1 MRHKPMTPPPLALA
15 AAAALGIAILADP
28 LIAQAADPPDKDA
41 RATDLQTV
49 KVTGPSQTDLRR
61 EDPTLRISIG
71 REDILRHHDDRL
83 GSLLRRLPGVTVTA
97 EGIRMRGLGGDHV
110 QILIDGDLA
119 PAGFLIDSIAPELV
133 ERIEILPTAVA
144 EYSTRSIAGTINIVL
159 RRNDGA
165 RQRTLKIGAGQSGA
179 GIMPAATLLLSGKRQ
194 ALAWSVSTT
203 ASAPKERLDA
213 IIEEQASDAQ
223 GKLLYQ
229 RRTDERYA
237 GQTSTFNVAPKLTWA
252 LDDRNEVSWD
262 NLLQYRKEAWTRNR
276 KEVVLD
282 GGPSDYP
289 SNRWI
294 NDSRT
299 WTAKSDGQWKRRI
312 GEHDTLDV
320 KLGVMHFSRDV
331 DFAFLGYAPDGQFAL
346 DRSVVTSATHTAYSS
361 SGKYVNGLSERHDL
375 AFGWDGGSI
384 IRNERR
390 VQRDRAADG
399 TPLDLIDDDYQ
410 ADIRRLALYA
420 QDQWRTSPRVQT
432 YLGLRWEGL
441 ETAVGSR
448 VTGTLHSRSS
458 VLSPIVQ
465 WAFKPAASSKDQF
478 RLGLA
483 RTFSAPQP
491 WQLLPRRYSVNNGN
505 GPTNPD
511 QQGNPA
517 LRPEIAFG
525 LDASYEHY
533 LGKDGLIS
541 LGAYARRIDDVVL
554 RSLYEQDG
562 LWVSTP
568 FNAGKAQTHGL
579 TLDARFALADLLR
592 TDADLQFTANLTR
605 NWSRVA
611 SVPGPDNR
619 LADQT
624 PLSGNLGLHWQATK
638 RFSTS
643 MDFSYSGGATNRLS
657 TEWTRAST
665 PERTLD
671 VAADW
676 KLDAASRVNLSL
688 SNVLHQRQGSRVVYR
703 DVEGAMERYYG
714 TDSALAIKLQ
724 YERQL

>member
-1 MRHKPMTPPPLALA
+1 MRPHPSAPLRRPLTASL
-15 AAAALGIAILADP
+15 ALGIVILAD
-28 LIAQAADPPDKDA
+28 AGHAHAADPPIA
-41 RATDLQTV
+41 GTRATDLQTV
-49 KVTGPSQTDLRR
+49 KVTGPSQTELRR

-83 GSLLRRLPGVTVTA
+83 GSVLRRLPGVTVTA
-97 EGIRMRGLGGDHV
+97 EGDRMRGLGGDHV
-110 QILIDGDLA
+110 QILIDGDPA
-119 PAGFLIDSIAPELV
+119 PAGFSIDSIAPDLV

-144 EYSTRSIAGTINIVL
+144 AYSTRSIAGTINIVL
-159 RRNDGA
+159 RRNEGA
-165 RQRTLKIGAGQSGA
+165 RQRTLKLNVGQSGA
-179 GIMPAATLLLSGKRQ
+179 GITPAATLLLSGKRQ
-194 ALAWSVSTT
+194 AMAWSVSAT

-213 IIEEQASDAQ
+213 VIEDQASDAQ
-223 GKLLYQ
+223 GGILYR
-229 RRTDERYA
+229 RRTGERYT
-237 GQTSTFNVAPKLTWA
+237 GQTSTFNVAPKLIWA
-252 LDDRNEVSWD
+252 LGDRDEVSWN
-262 NLLQYRKEAWTRNR
+262 NLLQYRKEAWTRDRN
-276 KEVVLD
+276 EVVLD

-289 SNRWI
+289 RNRWI

-299 WTAKSDGQWKRRI
+299 WTTKSDGQWKRQIR
-312 GEHDTLDV
+312 ERDTLDV
-320 KLGVMHFSRDV
+320 RFGAMLFSRDV
-331 DFAFLGYAPDGQFAL
+331 DFAFHGYAPNGNFAL
-346 DRSVVTSATHTAYSS
+346 DRSVRTRATHTAYSS
-361 SGKYVNGLSERHDL
+361 TGKYVSGFSDRHEL
-375 AFGWDGGSI
+375 AFGWDGAYTD
-384 IRNERR
+384 RNERR
-390 VQRDRAADG
+390 VQRDRAGDG
-399 TPLDLIDDDYQ
+399 SPLDLIEDDYQ

-420 QDQWRTSPRVQT
+420 QDQWRTSPRLQT

-465 WAFKPAASSKDQF
+465 WVFKPAASSKDQF

-517 LRPEIAFG
+517 LRPEIAWG

-624 PLSGNLGLHWQATK
+624 PLSGHLGLHWQATK
-638 RFSTS
+638 RFSAS
-643 MDFSYSGGATNRLS
+643 MDFSYSGGVTNRLS

-688 SNVLHQRQGSRVVYR
+688 SNVLQQRQGSRVVYR

-714 TDSALAIKLQ
+714 TDSALGIKLQ